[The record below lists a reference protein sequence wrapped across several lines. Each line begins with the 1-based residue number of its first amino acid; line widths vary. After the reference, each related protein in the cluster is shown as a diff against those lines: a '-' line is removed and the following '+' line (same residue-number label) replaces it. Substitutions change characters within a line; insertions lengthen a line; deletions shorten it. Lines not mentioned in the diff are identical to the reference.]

1 MQLPSN
7 KLIIGVT
14 GGIGSGKTAAT
25 DKFTEL
31 GIDVIDADRLSREV
45 VRPGSP
51 ALQAIA
57 AHFGAD
63 TVMTEDGQLNRRAL
77 REIIFND
84 HDAKKWLEQL
94 LHPLIRQEIVQGLQN
109 SQSPYTILA
118 SPLLLETDQQNLCA
132 RVLLIDAP
140 EELQIRRT
148 ADRDQSDEASV
159 RAIMQT
165 QMPRQQRRS
174 HADDIIVNDGTLAQL
189 HQAVTDMHTK
199 YLEMAR

>member
-1 MQLPSN
+1 MQLQAN

-25 DKFTEL
+25 DRFMEL

-45 VRPGSP
+45 VKPGSP

-57 AHFGAD
+57 SHFGD
-63 TVMTEDGQLNRRAL
+63 TVMTDAGQLNRRAL
-77 REIIFND
+77 RQIIFND
-84 HDAKKWLEQL
+84 HNAKKWLEQL
-94 LHPLIRQEIVQGLQN
+94 LHPLIRQEIVQGLQK
-109 SQSPYTILA
+109 SQSPYTILS

-140 EELQIRRT
+140 EDLQIRRT
-148 ADRDQSDEASV
+148 ADRDHSDEASV

-174 HADDIIVNDGTLAQL
+174 HADDIIVNDSTIEQL
-189 HQAVTDMHTK
+189 HLAVTDLHMK

>member
-1 MQLPSN
+1 MHLQTN

-25 DKFTEL
+25 DRFMAL

-45 VRPGSP
+45 VKPGSP

-57 AHFGAD
+57 SHFGTD
-63 TVMTEDGQLNRRAL
+63 TVMTDEGQLNRRAL
-77 REIIFND
+77 RQIIFND

-109 SQSPYTILA
+109 SQSPYTILS

-140 EELQIRRT
+140 EDLQIRRT
-148 ADRDQSDEASV
+148 ADRDHSDEASV

-174 HADDIIVNDGTLAQL
+174 HADDIIVNDGSLEQL
-189 HQAVTDMHTK
+189 HQAVTDMHMK

>member
-1 MQLPSN
+1 MQLKAN
-7 KLIIGVT
+7 KLIIGIT

-25 DKFTEL
+25 DQFAAL
-31 GIDVIDADRLSREV
+31 GIEVIDADRLSREV
-45 VRPGSP
+45 VKPGSP

-57 AHFGAD
+57 GHFGAGKIL
-63 TVMTEDGQLNRRAL
+63 TEDGQLNRRAL
-77 REIIFND
+77 RQIIFTD

-94 LHPLIRQEIVQGLQN
+94 LHPLIRQEIVLGLQN

-118 SPLLLETDQQNLCA
+118 SPLLLETDQQTLCS
-132 RVLLIDAP
+132 RILLIDAP

-165 QMPRQQRRS
+165 QMPRHQRRS
-174 HADDIIVNDGTLAQL
+174 HADDIIVNDGTLEQL
-189 HQAVTDMHTK
+189 HQAVKDLHQT
-199 YLEMAR
+199 YLELAQ